1 MDSDEGLNRRAEKRA
16 LWVPTGVGVFWSA
29 ISAVDVLETSGV
41 KGLTLQAR
49 SGVASGVII
58 PTRVAKPFRGSRG
71 VDFLSGLSGDLIN
84 EKTVGLQREVS
95 ERERETVSNNEPEE
109 GQERKE
115 GQGEARGGKRE
126 RKGKKLFPD

>member
-1 MDSDEGLNRRAEKRA
+1 
-16 LWVPTGVGVFWSA
+16 
-29 ISAVDVLETSGV
+29 
-41 KGLTLQAR
+41 
-49 SGVASGVII
+49 
-58 PTRVAKPFRGSRG
+58 

-115 GQGEARGGKRE
+115 GQEGGKGRQERE
-126 RKGKKLFPD
+126 KRQVVVS